1 MTFEAS
7 NQEQTNDISLD
18 GQMNADGNQF
28 LTFILAGE
36 EYGVDI
42 LRVQEIKGWD
52 DATEIPNT
60 PEFIQG
66 VMNLR
71 GTIVPIIDLR
81 IRFNLPKVEYSNM
94 TVVVVLNTHS
104 DKGERTMGFVVDA
117 VSEVYNVSNEEL
129 KDAPDFGG
137 SIDTQFIN
145 GLATVDE
152 KMLILLDIDRLVDVD
167 VIDSKIA
174 H

>member
-1 MTFEAS
+1 MTLEAT
-7 NQEQTNDISLD
+7 NQEQADISID
-18 GQMNADGNQF
+18 AQMNAEGKQF

-52 DATEIPNT
+52 AATEIPNT
-60 PEFIQG
+60 PEYIQG
-66 VMNLR
+66 VINLR
-71 GTIVPIIDLR
+71 GTIVPIVDLR
-81 IRFNLPKVEYSNM
+81 VRFSMPKAEYNNM
-94 TVVVVLNTHS
+94 TVVVVLNVQS
-104 DKGERTMGFVVDA
+104 EKGERTMGFVVDA
-117 VSEVYNVSNEEL
+117 VSEVYNVNSKEL

-137 SIDTQFIN
+137 AIDTQFIK

-152 KMLILLDIDRLVDVD
+152 KMLILLDIDKLIDVD
-167 VIDSKIA
+167 IVNDSQMA